1 MEITSMTISYC
12 KGKAKSIRNREQ
24 DIIRELD
31 QLDAIICNNFSSPN
45 IEAVLLEYANLKTSS
60 NQFTKKMENTLCFE
74 QNVVGW
80 KTENAPQNISST

>member
-1 MEITSMTISYC
+1 MEITSVTSSYC
-12 KGKAKSIRNREQ
+12 KGKAKNNRIREQ

-31 QLDAIICNNFSSPN
+31 QLDAIICSNFSSPN
-45 IEAVLLEYANLKTSS
+45 IEAVLLQNR
-60 NQFTKKMENTLCFE
+60 LCFD